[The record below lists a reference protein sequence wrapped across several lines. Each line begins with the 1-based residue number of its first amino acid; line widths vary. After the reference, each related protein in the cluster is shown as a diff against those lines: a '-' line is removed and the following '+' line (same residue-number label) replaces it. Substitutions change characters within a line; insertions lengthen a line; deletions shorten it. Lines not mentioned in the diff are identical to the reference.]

1 MSGLKGLKH
10 LDYAVYGNL
19 IVPMLMFDASVMIE
33 LYDDNDA
40 GKCRIVCQPRK
51 KKGRLS

>member
-19 IVPMLMFDASVMIE
+19 IVPMLMFDTSVMFR
-33 LYDDNDA
+33 LFDDKDA
-40 GKCRIVCQPRK
+40 GKCRIECRPRK
-51 KKGRLS
+51 RRSR